1 MSLVVGGALA
11 NKAGNG
17 GEAWVRLS
25 WIRGFQQLG
34 LDVWFVEELTSDQ
47 CVDAAGRR
55 VVPDEAV
62 CVRFFRD
69 VVQRF
74 GLESRAS
81 LLVDGVPIVG
91 PALADL
97 GDLASQSTLVNISG
111 HLAHPDLFR
120 AFRRRALVDI
130 DPGFT
135 QIWHAQGMPGARVD
149 DHDMH
154 FTIGENI
161 GTPGCPIPTGGVRW
175 RPVRQPVVL
184 DDWPACEPPPERDR
198 FTTVSSWR
206 GPFGPVEHEGRR
218 YGLKLHEF
226 RKLVAIPE
234 MSPHTFEIAVNID
247 PADGRDL
254 ATLHHHGWRTVDPAR
269 VAGAPE
275 TFRSYVQGSG
285 GEFSAAHGVY
295 VDTASG
301 WISDRT
307 VRYLTS
313 GRPAIVQD
321 TGFGRRLPAGDGL
334 LPFRTLDGAVE
345 AVNRVVGAYEH
356 HAAAARALA
365 EEHFAAEHVLARF
378 CDEAG
383 IDV

>member
-34 LDVWFVEELTSDQ
+34 LDVWFVEELTAEQ

-74 GLESRAS
+74 GLEPRAS
-81 LLVDGVPIVG
+81 LLVDGVPVVG
-91 PALADL
+91 PPVADL
-97 GDLASQSTLVNISG
+97 ADLASQSTLVNISG
-111 HLAHPDLFR
+111 HLAHPELFSG
-120 AFRRRALVDI
+120 FRRRVLVDI

-135 QIWHAQGMPGARVD
+135 QIWHVQGMPGARVSE
-149 DHDMH
+149 HDLH

-184 DDWPACEPPPERDR
+184 DDWPAREPPAERDR

-206 GPFGPVEHEGRR
+206 GPFGPVEHDGRR

-226 RKLVAIPE
+226 RKLLALPKR
-234 MSPHTFEIAVNID
+234 SPHTFEIALNID
-247 PADGRDL
+247 PADGPDL
-254 ATLHHHGWRTVDPAR
+254 EALHHHGWRTVDPAR
-269 VAGAPE
+269 VAGDPDA
-275 TFRSYVQGSG
+275 FRRYVQGSG
-285 GEFSAAHGVY
+285 GELSAAHGVY

-307 VRYLTS
+307 LRYLAS

-321 TGFGRRLPAGDGL
+321 TGFAHRLPAGEGL
-334 LPFRTLDGAVE
+334 VPFRTFDDAVDAVE
-345 AVNRVVGAYEH
+345 RVVGAYEH
-356 HAAAARALA
+356 HGAAARALA
-365 EEHFAAEHVLARF
+365 EEHFAAPRVLADF

-383 IDV
+383 VDA